1 MNTKTPRTDAVASHD
16 GNWDTKALRMMHHA
30 RELERGLNEARK
42 EAERWRDCFQTGMS
56 MQVKSPSKVF
66 PWEEKQSPNSKP
78 WLNEAAALGKE
89 TRKKEESS

>member
-1 MNTKTPRTDAVASHD
+1 MNQTISGSNNLLRNADVGHMLELREKLAVAD
-16 GNWDTKALRMMHHA
+16 K
-30 RELERGLNEARK
+30 ERDEARK
-42 EAERWRDCFQTGMS
+42 EAEGWRDCFQTGMS
-56 MQVKSPSKVF
+56 MQVRSPSKVF